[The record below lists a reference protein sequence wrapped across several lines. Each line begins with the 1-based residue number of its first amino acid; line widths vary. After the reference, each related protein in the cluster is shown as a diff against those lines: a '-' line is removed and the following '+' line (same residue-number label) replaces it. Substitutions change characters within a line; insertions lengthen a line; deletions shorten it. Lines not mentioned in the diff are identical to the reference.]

1 MNEQVQL
8 KAHKMMGRVVY
19 RSRQPR
25 REGSGQ
31 HVIMYN
37 GVNINIRSYAR
48 RTPAMQTPILIQRSS
63 CDQKGKK
70 EDHSTVIGK
79 VYHISATN

>member
-1 MNEQVQL
+1 L

-48 RTPAMQTPILIQRSS
+48 RTPAMQTPILIQSS

>member
-25 REGSGQ
+25 RKGSGQ

-37 GVNINIRSYAR
+37 GMNINIRSYAR
-48 RTPAMQTPILIQRSS
+48 
-63 CDQKGKK
+63 
-70 EDHSTVIGK
+70 
-79 VYHISATN
+79 